1 MAHEISNQADLF
13 AAAIQ
18 GEGQRIRELV
28 EEGVCVNSKFTCH
41 GWTALMMSAENGH
54 TDCVNYIVKTGA
66 ANVNERDYS
75 GKTALFYAKYENI
88 VKILVAAGADV
99 NAKDLNNGTALCE
112 ALFDWRRRNVDVVEA
127 LVQAGADVNF
137 RGNDGKTAYLALMKH
152 CYMLDDVLLNLRAFL
167 PAGLK
172 INVFDYAVGDFTYY
186 ISGYRD
192 IKRKVLDLLF
202 AAGEDDPKYQN
213 FPDYLPPEN
222 EINLKHLCRK
232 VIRSHLLKLDPHT
245 HLFSRVPRL
254 GLPSIISDYLLY
266 NQTLD
271 HVDDDCGNI
280 DDG

>member
-1 MAHEISNQADLF
+1 MAHEISNQADLL
-13 AAAIQ
+13 AAAIE
-18 GEGQRIRELV
+18 GEVQRIRELL
-28 EEGVCVNSKFTCH
+28 EEGVCVNSKFTVH

-54 TDCVNYIVKTGA
+54 TNCANYLIKAGADVNLLAA

-75 GKTALFYAKYENI
+75 GKTALFYARYDNI

-112 ALFDWRRRNVDVVEA
+112 ALFDCRRNVDVVKT

-137 RGNDGKTAYLALMKH
+137 RGNDGKTAYLALMKF
-152 CYMLDDVLLNLRAFL
+152 CYMLDDALLNLRAFL

-172 INVFDYAVGDFTYY
+172 INVFDYTVGDFTYY
-186 ISGYRD
+186 ISGYGD

-202 AAGEDDPKYQN
+202 AAGEEDPKYEN

-254 GLPSIISDYLLY
+254 GLPSIISDNLLY
-266 NQTLD
+266 HQALD
-271 HVDDDCGNI
+271 CVW
-280 DDG
+280 